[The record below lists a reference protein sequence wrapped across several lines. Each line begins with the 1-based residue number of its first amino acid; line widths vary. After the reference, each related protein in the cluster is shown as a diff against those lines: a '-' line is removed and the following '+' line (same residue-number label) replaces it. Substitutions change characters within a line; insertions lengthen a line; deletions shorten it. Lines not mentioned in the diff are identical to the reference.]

1 MITSLKTEDID
12 CVCEECGKT
21 FNLDNPKAVLS
32 TDRDLWSVK
41 CPHCEQWGYMNPINV
56 AQETKQMSN
65 KYYIGLDPGSKG
77 ALTVLHGESIESV
90 AFDDYDI
97 SDICYKLRDLVNYN
111 SVYAVVEDVHA
122 VFGSS
127 AKGTFEFG
135 YNKGWIVGMLTAL
148 NIPYSMIP
156 PKKWQSGVWERC
168 DKVMEGKK
176 VKTKETSINC
186 AKRIF
191 PGVDLRRT
199 PKCKNPHDGICD
211 SLLMAEYARRNNF

>member
-1 MITSLKTEDID
+1 
-12 CVCEECGKT
+12 
-21 FNLDNPKAVLS
+21 
-32 TDRDLWSVK
+32 
-41 CPHCEQWGYMNPINV
+41 
-56 AQETKQMSN
+56 MSD
-65 KYYIGLDPGSKG
+65 KYYIGLDPGAKG
-77 ALTVLHGESIESV
+77 ALTVLHGESMESY
-90 AFDDYDI
+90 AFEDYDI
-97 SDICYKLRDLVNYN
+97 ADIVYELRELNNYN

-168 DKVMEGKK
+168 DKVMDGKK

-191 PGVDLRRT
+191 PGVDLRRS

-211 SLLMAEYARRNNF
+211 SLLMAEYARRNNL